1 MKIDK
6 LREATKTAHTKLE
19 LNLINATLFKSESNQ
34 IEYYIHFLQVQ
45 YSLCVALEDKI
56 IPHIKTLSN
65 YSIDFVSRAKDIKL
79 ELENMKI
86 TPNLI
91 TQILT

>member
-6 LREATKTAHTKLE
+6 LREATQTAHSKLE
-19 LNLINATLFKSESNQ
+19 LNHINTALFKSESQ
-34 IEYYIHFLQVQ
+34 IEYYVHFLQVQ

-79 ELENMKI
+79 ELENI
-86 TPNLI
+86 NN
-91 TQILT
+91 